1 MVKRKPKDELYYIMS
16 RRDII
21 ERARLMGW
29 QLPPENVEDVFESLC
44 QYLDDEVVDDWLS
57 NNLSEYA
64 TEITAAEA
72 DAESPRLAR
81 T

>member
-1 MVKRKPKDELYYIMS
+1 MSKSKKKDELYYIMS
-16 RRDII
+16 RIDII
-21 ERARLMGW
+21 GRARQMGW
-29 QLPPENVEDVFESLC
+29 QLPPENVGDVFESLC
-44 QYLDDEVVDDWLS
+44 QYLDDEVVDEWLS

-64 TEITAAEA
+64 TEIVAAET